1 MKRKMF
7 RSYFL
12 VFLLFTVVF
21 LLLFRS
27 PLFKGQTVL
36 FYRGSFLLAVTFL
49 LFAITPGVIR
59 GVVKV
64 KYDTFFA
71 ALVMSAS
78 IHLAIFVVFPVTFD
92 RSITMY
98 LLNRLATSQFS
109 TCQGLSPQQM
119 EQLFIR
125 EYVKRDQAIARR
137 LKEQSIIKM
146 LEKKDSCVSL
156 TPRGHNFLKLS
167 EFIKQLYALN

>member
-1 MKRKMF
+1 MKTKILLN
-7 RSYFL
+7 YLL
-12 VFLLFTVVF
+12 VFVLFTVVF

-36 FYRGSFLLAVTFL
+36 FYRGSFLLALTFF

-59 GVVKV
+59 GVLKV

-71 ALVMSAS
+71 ALMMSAS

-98 LLNRLATSQFS
+98 LLNRLAVSQS
-109 TCQGLSPQQM
+109 PSCQGLSQKEM
-119 EQLFIR
+119 EQLFIK
-125 EYVKRDQAIARR
+125 EYVKRDQAMNRR
-137 LKEQSIIKM
+137 IKEQSIIKM
-146 LEKKDSCVSL
+146 LEKQNNCVSL
-156 TPRGHNFLKLS
+156 TSRGHNFLKLS
-167 EFIKQLYALN
+167 EFIKWLYALN